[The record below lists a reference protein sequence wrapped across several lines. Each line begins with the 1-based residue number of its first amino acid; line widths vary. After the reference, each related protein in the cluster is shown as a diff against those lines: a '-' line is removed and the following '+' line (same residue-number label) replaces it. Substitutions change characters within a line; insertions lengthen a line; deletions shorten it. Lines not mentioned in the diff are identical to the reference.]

1 MSETDPT
8 TGLPDDG
15 DLTDLPDDSADLD
28 AKREEAL
35 RVGLAEY
42 ELEDDDLALLH
53 GELGDGDDEGPS
65 APLPV
70 LAVVGRPNVGKS
82 TLVNRIIGRREAVVE
97 DKPGVTRD
105 RVSYPAE
112 WAGRRFT
119 LVDTGGWETNVKGMA
134 ARVAEQAEIAI
145 DLADAVL
152 FVVDA
157 TVGPTSTDERVV
169 KLLRSSGK
177 PVVLCANKVDGPR
190 VEADAT
196 ELWSLGL
203 GEPHPVSALHGRGT
217 GDLLDA
223 AMAALPTVSAHG
235 AQIPE
240 GGPRR
245 VALVGRPNV
254 GKSSLLNKVLG
265 SERVV
270 VDATAGTTRDP
281 VDELVQLKGKPWWF
295 VDTAGIRRRVH
306 QTAGAD
312 RVVVDAIAGTTRD
325 PVDEVVEVAGRP
337 WRFVDTA
344 GIRRR
349 VHQTQGA
356 DFYASLRTQAAIEK
370 AEVAVVLV
378 DASVK
383 LTEQDTRV
391 ITQVVDAGRALVI
404 AYNKWDL
411 MDEDR
416 RLFLER
422 EIEKDLV
429 QVQWAPRINFSAKT
443 GWHTDRLV
451 PALEQSLESWGK
463 RISTGR
469 LNAFLGELVA
479 GHPHPLRGGKQ
490 PRILFA
496 TQAATC
502 PPRFVIFATGFI
514 EAGYRRYIERRLRET
529 FGFEGT
535 PISISVRVRE
545 KRKR

>member
-1 MSETDPT
+1 MSGIDQT
-8 TGLPDDG
+8 LPDALEPDVTAPVAAAG
-15 DLTDLPDDSADLD
+15 LDLASDED
-28 AKREEAL
+28 RERAL
-35 RVGLAEY
+35 RAGLTQY
-42 ELEDDDLALLH
+42 ELEDDDLALL
-53 GELGDGDDEGPS
+53 DGDVEGADGAGGS

-82 TLVNRIIGRREAVVE
+82 TLVNRILGRREAVVE

-105 RVSYPAE
+105 RVSYAAE
-112 WAGRRFT
+112 WAGRHFMV
-119 LVDTGGWETNVKGMA
+119 VDTGGWEVDAKGIQ

-145 DLADAVL
+145 SLADAVL

-157 TVGPTSTDERVV
+157 QVGPTATDERVV
-169 KLLRSSGK
+169 RLLRKAGK

-190 VEADAT
+190 SEADAT

-223 AMAALPTVSAHG
+223 AMAALPTESAFG
-235 AQIPE
+235 AAVPG

-265 SERVV
+265 ADRVV
-270 VDATAGTTRDP
+270 VDEVAGTTRDP
-281 VDELVQLKGKPWWF
+281 VDELVMLKDKPWWF

-306 QTAGAD
+306 QTS
-312 RVVVDAIAGTTRD
+312 
-325 PVDEVVEVAGRP
+325 
-337 WRFVDTA
+337 
-344 GIRRR
+344 
-349 VHQTQGA
+349 GA

-383 LTEQDTRV
+383 MTEQDTRV
-391 ITQVVDAGRALVI
+391 ISQVVEAGRALVI

-416 RLFLER
+416 RPFLER
-422 EIEKDLV
+422 EIDKDLV

-451 PALEQSLESWGK
+451 PALERALASWEQ

-502 PPRFVIFATGFI
+502 PPRFVLFSTGFL
-514 EAGYRRYIERRLRET
+514 EAGYRRFIERRLREE

-545 KRKR
+545 KRRR